1 MGLFLTKTFSGG
13 VWTDDE
19 VAEAPSLK
27 IDIHDSDFATVVY
40 SRADGQG
47 LVYLGFQP
55 RDYFEDPAASAPV
68 DIDDQARGLSAWAR
82 DATGSDV
89 DLAGVRELLAEEDI
103 DEPLDDFV
111 EDTVVR
117 LLAVLNIPNPPEL
130 LP

>member
-13 VWTDDE
+13 AWTDDD
-19 VAEAPSLK
+19 VSEAPSLR
-27 IDIHDSDFATVVY
+27 IDIHDSDIATVAY

-55 RDYFEDPAASAPV
+55 RDYFEDPGASAPV
-68 DIDDQARGLSAWAR
+68 DIDDQARGLSAWSR
-82 DATGSDV
+82 EATGADV
-89 DLAGVRELLAEEDI
+89 DVAAVRALLAEEGIED
-103 DEPLDDFV
+103 PLDDFV
-111 EDTVVR
+111 EETVVR